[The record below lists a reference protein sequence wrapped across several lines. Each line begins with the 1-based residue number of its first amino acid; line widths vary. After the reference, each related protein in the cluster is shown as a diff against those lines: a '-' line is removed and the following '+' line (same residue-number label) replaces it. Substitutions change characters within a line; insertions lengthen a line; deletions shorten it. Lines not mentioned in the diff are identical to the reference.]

1 MTVPCPRKL
10 VALVLALSLTPLA
23 ALAETPAVTTGA
35 GYKKMVE
42 QVSALYREHSGK
54 PLTEMYG
61 GAIGPILEQIKAG
74 SGASVVISDKA
85 TLQASDVP
93 FATFQPLGEAVLVLA
108 WKKGLD
114 LKSVDDLRDPAI
126 HAVGYPDKK
135 TAIYGK
141 AAFSLLN
148 KSGLYK
154 DIESKLSMLSTVPQV
169 FSYLLTGDL
178 DAGFVNLA
186 VVRQQG
192 DNIGGWLEVKDG
204 YDPLFL
210 VAGVVKGHENDPDVR
225 ALVNF
230 LGTDKARAVYASHG
244 LR

>member
-1 MTVPCPRKL
+1 MPISCPHKL
-10 VALVLALSLTPLA
+10 AALVLVLSLLPLA
-23 ALAETPAVTTGA
+23 ARAEAPAVTTGA

-42 QVSALYREHSGK
+42 QVGALYREKSGK

-85 TLQASDVP
+85 TLEASNVP
-93 FATFQPLGEAVLVLA
+93 FAFFQPLGEAVLVLA

-114 LKSVDDLRDPAI
+114 LKSVNDLRDPAV

-141 AAFSLLN
+141 AAFSLLD
-148 KSGLYK
+148 KSGLYQ
-154 DIESKLSMLSTVPQV
+154 ELEPKLSMLSTVPQV

-186 VVRQQG
+186 VVKQQG
-192 DNIGGWLEVKDG
+192 DNIGGWMEVKDG

-210 VAGVVKGHENDPDVR
+210 VAGVVQGHENDPDVR
-225 ALVNF
+225 NFVDF
-230 LGTDKARAVYASHG
+230 LGTDQVRTVYARHG

>member
-1 MTVPCPRKL
+1 MFIPCPRKFA
-10 VALVLALSLTPLA
+10 ALVLTLSLLPLS

-42 QVSALYREHSGK
+42 QVGALYREQSGK

-85 TLQASDVP
+85 TLEASDVP
-93 FATFQPLGEAVLVLA
+93 FASFQPLGEAVLILA
-108 WKKGLD
+108 WKKGLT
-114 LKSVDDLRDPAI
+114 LNSVEDLRDPAI
-126 HAVGYPDKK
+126 HAVGYPDKQ

-148 KSGLYK
+148 KSGLYQ
-154 DIESKLSMLSTVPQV
+154 ELEPKLSMLSTVPQV
-169 FSYLLTGDL
+169 FSYLMTGDL

-186 VVRQQG
+186 VVKQQG
-192 DNIGGWLEVKDG
+192 NKIGGWMEVKDG

-210 VAGVVKGHENDPDVR
+210 VAGVVKSHENDADVR
-225 ALVNF
+225 DFVNF
-230 LGTDKARAVYASHG
+230 LGTDQARAVYAKHG

>member
-1 MTVPCPRKL
+1 MSIRCPRKL
-10 VALVLALSLTPLA
+10 AALILALSMLPLP

-42 QVSALYREHSGK
+42 QVGALYREKSGK

-74 SGASVVISDKA
+74 SGASVVVSDKA
-85 TLQASDVP
+85 TLEASDVP
-93 FATFQPLGEAVLVLA
+93 FASFQPLGEAVLVLA
-108 WKKGLD
+108 WKKGID
-114 LKSVDDLRDPAI
+114 IKSVDDLRTPAVQSI
-126 HAVGYPDKK
+126 GYPDKQ

-148 KSGLYK
+148 KSGMYK
-154 DIESKLSMLSTVPQV
+154 ELEPKLSMLSTVPQV

-178 DAGFVNLA
+178 DAGCVNLA
-186 VVRQQG
+186 VVNQQS
-192 DNIGGWLEVKDG
+192 DAVGGWMEVKDG

-210 VAGVVKGHENDPDVR
+210 VAGVVKGHENDPDVQ
-225 ALVNF
+225 AFVNF
-230 LGTDKARAVYASHG
+230 LGTDEAKAVYAKHG